1 MAHMPFDKCLDKFLN
16 IISLP
21 WGLYSLML
29 KLMAK
34 SHHDIFKCEIK
45 GVTLL
50 ACCKLV
56 TVLILEHLLKCPV
69 DKAMFSSLL

>member
-1 MAHMPFDKCLDKFLN
+1 
-16 IISLP
+16 
-21 WGLYSLML
+21 ML

-50 ACCKLV
+50 VCCKLV

-69 DKAMFSSLL
+69 DEAMFSSLL